1 MAAKLIDRPLTFAI
15 PAVGASALLPQQA
28 ALGTVA
34 RIKQVRPDYFNVSV
48 KGTPDAAQE
57 ARWFIVR
64 KHVEDGTGAW
74 PKGKASWVVEV
85 PNPDAAPGYLMLTCF
100 NGTPERLRAAL
111 SWAVRY
117 VTADWIIEVRE
128 GGLAR

>member
-1 MAAKLIDRPLTFAI
+1 MAAKLLDRPLTFAV
-15 PAVGASALLPQQA
+15 PAVDRVALLPQQA

-48 KGTPDAAQE
+48 RGIPGEPQE

-64 KHVEDGTGAW
+64 RHVEDGTGAW

-85 PNPDAAPGYLMLTCF
+85 PRSDAEPGYVMLTCF
-100 NGTPERLRAAL
+100 NGTPERLRVAL
-111 SWAVRY
+111 AWAVRY
-117 VTADWIIEVRE
+117 VTVEWLNEV
-128 GGLAR
+128 ANAA